1 MKKYAIAK
9 QSLSLVSA
17 ALFLVACGDTINE
30 QINANVGAV
39 DTSEDLP
46 KCTKDIA
53 GQTAFVTETH
63 EFLGCDGKE
72 WLTLSANTVSVGD
85 NICTSTSLSDGTG
98 FEIFCN
104 GESIGTVKNGK
115 DGKDGADGEDGAD
128 GKNGKDGKNGADGK
142 DGKDGEKGDPGADGK
157 DGEKGDQGDPGKDG
171 VNGTGCRIA
180 ESTALTATIACGSET
195 FTMDLTGYV
204 EQSEECDATLYGED
218 CSGSLDN
225 VELSGVSQK
234 GPFVTGTDITAYELE
249 NGRSLKQTGKTFGG
263 KIERADGTFDIKT
276 VKLKSAFAYLVADG
290 FYRNE
295 VTGENSA
302 ATIKLR
308 ALTNLQGR
316 ATANIN
322 LITHLEYDRVQY
334 LVTREDSTVM
344 KAKKAAEKEI
354 FEAFDID
361 NSGFKGYAEDFN
373 ILEEGDG
380 NAALL
385 AISALLQGDR
395 NESELTALLASLSVD
410 LGDNGKWDNEKQ
422 RAQIA
427 DWAMQK
433 QLSKEGLASIRK
445 NVEGWF
451 PGKVTAPAFESHM
464 THFWM
469 EELEVDDC
477 TSANEGALFAI
488 KNKKSAFYAASDS
501 AYTEGDSSL
510 VRLICDASG
519 AWRYATD
526 IEKDIAA
533 LAPAADNAATRG
545 SINTGFVY
553 VNENGDWRRGTEL
566 DMTLDSSCV
575 AAITNHATFTADGSD
590 TTWYICAS
598 NREIL
603 GNDTISTSWRL
614 AKEAEAD
621 TALFGVPATAEDSIK
636 LGHANK
642 GHFYVYENDAWRRGT
657 ETDFLLGKACL
668 ASMKGEIFV
677 DGAGQYFTCTNEK
690 KILADGVI
698 DTSTWRLST
707 AIEAD
712 KYGWAIPTT
721 FADSVKLGNIDKSH
735 VYVYE
740 NDAWR
745 YGTELDIDGNLG
757 PCTEDKV
764 GNVAKSSK
772 NVWFKCVDDGNTLVE
787 GEPVPTEWREAT
799 NYEKDTYGLEGE
811 FGDYQQGKVNQN
823 LYYVREDGYWR
834 PATDLEMSGLESC
847 TQEQENKISP
857 IEAGYYKCTKE
868 FGTVVDTF
876 KVEYTWRK
884 ATDIEKDL
892 TQLPSSAANG
902 AVRSGPV
909 NPNMYYVFQD
919 GKWRYGTALDDLL
932 GEACKKN
939 GDTSSTT
946 YNALYY
952 VCTDQVA
959 SDTIRKWV
967 PAPDIYND
975 TYEARGECNINGEYG
990 EGHILIGRVNTQKAY
1005 VCDADT
1011 FRLANSSEISRNKGC
1026 VSYTQNYIIK
1036 HNGSFNKCTSLGWT
1050 AAVDLDTGIV
1060 KDAAGQI
1067 YKTVVIDNQQWMA
1080 ENLNYEMEGSTS
1092 ASRGRYYSWN
1102 AALRACMD
1110 GWHLPSDAE
1119 FNMLIGRA
1127 NGYALSLVSEKW
1139 PTLSSSVSKNSLKF
1153 SALPSVCSGCSSL
1166 ESAYT
1171 AYFWSSTPKET
1182 YLVYAFYIEL
1192 SKSASSSGYSRL
1204 TSLSPSS
1211 QKANVRCVQN

>member
-1 MKKYAIAK
+1 
-9 QSLSLVSA
+9 
-17 ALFLVACGDTINE
+17 
-30 QINANVGAV
+30 
-39 DTSEDLP
+39 
-46 KCTKDIA
+46 
-53 GQTAFVTETH
+53 
-63 EFLGCDGKE
+63 
-72 WLTLSANTVSVGD
+72 
-85 NICTSTSLSDGTG
+85 
-98 FEIFCN
+98 
-104 GESIGTVKNGK
+104 
-115 DGKDGADGEDGAD
+115 
-128 GKNGKDGKNGADGK
+128 
-142 DGKDGEKGDPGADGK
+142 
-157 DGEKGDQGDPGKDG
+157 
-171 VNGTGCRIA
+171 
-180 ESTALTATIACGSET
+180 
-195 FTMDLTGYV
+195 
-204 EQSEECDATLYGED
+204 
-218 CSGSLDN
+218 
-225 VELSGVSQK
+225 
-234 GPFVTGTDITAYELE
+234 LE

-322 LITHLEYDRVQY
+322 LITHLEYDRVLH

-354 FEAFDID
+354 FEAFGID

-385 AISALLQGDR
+385 AISAMLQGDR

-410 LGDNGKWDNEKQ
+410 LGDNGKWENEKQ

-433 QLSKEGLASIRK
+433 QLSKGGLASIRK

-451 PGKVTAPAFESHM
+451 PSKVTAPAFESHM

-553 VNENGDWRRGTEL
+553 VKENGDWRRGTEL

-603 GNDTISTSWRL
+603 GKDTISTSWRL

-642 GHFYVYENDAWRRGT
+642 SHFYVYENGAWRRGT
-657 ETDFLLGKACL
+657 ETDYLLGKACL
-668 ASMKGEIFV
+668 VALKGEIFV

-690 KILADGVI
+690 KIFADGVI

-712 KYGWAIPTT
+712 KYGWAIPTER
-721 FADSVKLGNIDKSH
+721 ADSVKFGNIDKSH

-740 NDAWR
+740 GGDWR
-745 YGTELDIDGNLG
+745 YGTALDADGKLG
-757 PCTEDKV
+757 PCTSDKV
-764 GNVAKSSK
+764 DSVARSSK
-772 NVWFKCVDDGNTLVE
+772 DAWFKCVNDGNTLVE
-787 GEPVPTEWREAT
+787 GEPVPREWREAT
-799 NYEKDTYGLEGE
+799 NYEKDTYGMVGNL
-811 FGDYQQGKVNQN
+811 GDYKEGNVNKS
-823 LYYVREDGYWR
+823 LYYVKEEKYWR
-834 PATDLEMSGLESC
+834 PATDLEMSGLKAC
-847 TQEQENKISP
+847 TQKQKDSVASVA
-857 IEAGYYKCTKE
+857 AGWYKCTKE
-868 FGTVVDTF
+868 ISTRVDTF
-876 KVEYTWRK
+876 TVEYTWRK
-884 ATDIEKDL
+884 ATDIEKDV
-892 TQLPSSAANG
+892 TRLPKTAPEG
-902 AVRSGPV
+902 TVRRGPL
-909 NPNMYYVFQD
+909 NPNMYYVYQD
-919 GKWRYGTALDDLL
+919 GWRYGTALDSLL
-932 GEACKKN
+932 GKACKTE
-939 GDTSSTT
+939 GVYSTPAK
-946 YNALYY
+946 YDGLYY
-952 VCTDQVA
+952 VCTKQVA
-959 SDTIRKWV
+959 SDTVRKWE
-967 PAPDIYND
+967 PAPDLYND
-975 TYEARGECNINGEYG
+975 THDAKDECKEDGEYG
-990 EGHILIGRVNTQKAY
+990 EGYILIGRVNTHKRY
-1005 VCDADT
+1005 VCDNGT
-1011 FRLANSSEISRNKGC
+1011 FRQANDSEINRNRGC
-1026 VSYTQNYIIK
+1026 VSYTQDYIIK
-1036 HNGSFNKCTSLGWT
+1036 HNGSFSKCTSLGWT
-1050 AAVDLDTGIV
+1050 AAVDLDTGVV

-1080 ENLNYEMEGSTS
+1080 ENLQYEAKGCTTTT
-1092 ASRGRYYSWN
+1092 RGRFYPWKV
-1102 AALRACMD
+1102 ALSACMD
-1110 GWHLPSDAE
+1110 GWHLPSYSE
-1119 FNMLIGRA
+1119 FQMLVVRA
-1127 NGYALSLVSEKW
+1127 DGLALPLITKEWVSSGIMVTI
-1139 PTLSSSVSKNSLKF
+1139 PAGINRLGF
-1153 SALPSVCSGCSSL
+1153 SALPVHCPGCTTYSNGKLETQFWTSTPEESNQAYFMKIEYNYSGLTSYNNSSL
-1166 ESAYT
+1166 SY
-1171 AYFWSSTPKET
+1171 KQN
-1182 YLVYAFYIEL
+1182 
-1192 SKSASSSGYSRL
+1192 SASL
-1204 TSLSPSS
+1204 
-1211 QKANVRCVQN
+1211 NVRCVMD